1 MDTGESIEE
10 LFEGNL
16 KIIQNRAYY
25 RFTSDSI
32 LLTRFV
38 KAKKREI
45 VADFCAGSGVVGLH
59 FYGLNPQIASVTLFE
74 MQEELSEMSARSVE
88 LNHLENFSVV
98 CTRVQ
103 DIGKEYNEKFSL
115 VLCNPPYERGGFENE
130 DYKKAICRKEITI
143 TLPEIAAAA
152 ARVLKFGGR
161 FAVVNRADRLAEVI
175 FAMKSR
181 GIEPKRLQFGRGKE
195 NAKPYLILLEGTKG
209 AKEGLEI
216 LPDHINQRGEHF

>member
-1 MDTGESIEE
+1 METGESIEE

-38 KAKKREI
+38 RAKKRDV

-74 MQEELSEMSARSVE
+74 MQKELSDMSARSVA

-103 DIGKEYNEKFSL
+103 DIGKEYNESFSL
-115 VLCNPPYERGGFENE
+115 VLCNPPYERGN
-130 DYKKAICRKEITI
+130 IR
-143 TLPEIAAAA
+143 
-152 ARVLKFGGR
+152 
-161 FAVVNRADRLAEVI
+161 
-175 FAMKSR
+175 
-181 GIEPKRLQFGRGKE
+181 
-195 NAKPYLILLEGTKG
+195 
-209 AKEGLEI
+209 
-216 LPDHINQRGEHF
+216 